1 MMCFFF
7 HVITAITS
15 TSLLASFGMI
25 GCAHA
30 GRLYLHLYPLKFQE
44 SQHNL
49 FSIVLYRTIFLV
61 TVMFVFLLQSILY
74 EANELQIQT
83 ISI

>member
-25 GCAHA
+25 GCVHMLA
-30 GRLYLHLYPLKFQE
+30 GYTCIFTLLSSKN
-44 SQHNL
+44 HN
-49 FSIVLYRTIFLV
+49 TIFS
-61 TVMFVFLLQSILY
+61 Q
-74 EANELQIQT
+74 
-83 ISI
+83 